1 MQNLFNLEK
10 ENFLED
16 LKVFIRATE
25 KLTESAIRTYVYKI
39 GQLIPGEYSVADL
52 CGAIE
57 NILPQYGNGG
67 AKFDPNDH
75 GNTYNALKRVR
86 AYVIHQLLAS
96 VRELHISYEYGWH
109 SFSPKEEY
117 VTGYTIDG
125 GVITVSYSTRP
136 VAEVKEIPADTLL
149 SLIRLLKGA
158 KAGKKFSD
166 SNTAIRTEH
175 GVINAYSYS
184 CDGESG
190 INCYPLFADDTLCAQ
205 YADLIKELL

>member
-86 AYVIHQLLAS
+86 AYVIHKLLAS

-125 GVITVSYSTRP
+125 GVITVSYSTRS

-149 SLIRLLKGA
+149 SLIRLLQGA

-175 GVINAYSYS
+175 GLINTYSYAF
-184 CDGESG
+184 DGESG
-190 INCYPLFADDTLCAQ
+190 TNCYPLFADDTLCAQ

>member
-1 MQNLFNLEK
+1 MSKLFDLEK
-10 ENFLED
+10 ENFLDE
-16 LKVFIRATE
+16 LKKFIKDTE
-25 KLTESAIRTYVYKI
+25 KLTPSAIRTYIYKI
-39 GQLIPGEYSVADL
+39 RQLIPTEYSVADL

-86 AYVIHQLLAS
+86 AYVLHKLLAF
-96 VRELHISYEYGWH
+96 VKDLRISYAYGWR

-125 GVITVSYSTRP
+125 GVITVLYSARP
-136 VAEVKEIPADTLL
+136 DAEVKEIPANTLL
-149 SLIRLLKGA
+149 SLIRLLQGA

-175 GVINAYSYS
+175 GLINTYSYAF
-184 CDGESG
+184 DGESG
-190 INCYPLFADDTLCAQ
+190 TNCYPLFADDTLCAQ